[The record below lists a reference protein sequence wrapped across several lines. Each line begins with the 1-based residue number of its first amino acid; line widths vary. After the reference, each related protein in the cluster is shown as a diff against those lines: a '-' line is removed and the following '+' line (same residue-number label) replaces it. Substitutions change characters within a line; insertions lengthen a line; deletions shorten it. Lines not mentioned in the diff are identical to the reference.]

1 MSSDGAHGNSP
12 THPVSF
18 VIKVV
23 PKLNH
28 KQDGGSISIFAGFCS
43 GCIYCPLP
51 YRKSNSAWQ
60 NVQKKFLFLHP
71 PPLLERYHDAL
82 RSVVCVTTN
91 GSKAGSPS
99 DAGSPDTC
107 SLFPHS

>member
-28 KQDGGSISIFAGFCS
+28 KQDGGSISIFPGFAAVASIVLYHIGNQILLGKMCKRS
-43 GCIYCPLP
+43 SYFCT
-51 YRKSNSAWQ
+51 
-60 NVQKKFLFLHP
+60 
-71 PPLLERYHDAL
+71 PLLCWKDVMML
-82 RSVVCVTTN
+82 
-91 GSKAGSPS
+91 
-99 DAGSPDTC
+99 
-107 SLFPHS
+107 